1 MSNGISLAIS
11 FVVVIAIAILIGK
24 RFRLSSRYERK
35 DKLLTPWN
43 SLDQGIDPTENDA
56 SK

>member
-11 FVVVIAIAILIGK
+11 FVVVIAIALLIGK

-35 DKLLTPWN
+35 DKVLTPWN

>member
-11 FVVVIAIAILIGK
+11 FVVVIVIVILIGK

-35 DKLLTPWN
+35 VKILTSWN
-43 SLDQGIDPTENDA
+43 SLDQGIDPTENDEN
-56 SK
+56 K

>member
-11 FVVVIAIAILIGK
+11 FVVVIAIALLIGK

-35 DKLLTPWN
+35 DKILTPWN
-43 SLDQGIDPTENDA
+43 SLDQGIDPTENDE

>member
-11 FVVVIAIAILIGK
+11 FVVVMVIVILIGK

-35 DKLLTPWN
+35 VKTLTPWN
-43 SLDQGIDPTENDA
+43 SLDQGIDPTENDEN
-56 SK
+56 K

>member
-24 RFRLSSRYERK
+24 RFRISSRYERK
-35 DKLLTPWN
+35 EKVLTPWN

>member
-11 FVVVIAIAILIGK
+11 FIVVIAIAILIGK

-35 DKLLTPWN
+35 EKVLTPWN

>member
-11 FVVVIAIAILIGK
+11 FVVVIALAILIGK

>member
-11 FVVVIAIAILIGK
+11 FVVVSAIAILIGK

>member
-11 FVVVIAIAILIGK
+11 FIAVIAIAILIGK
-24 RFRLSSRYERK
+24 RFRISSRYERK
-35 DKLLTPWN
+35 EKVLTPWN

>member
-11 FVVVIAIAILIGK
+11 FVVIIAIVVIIGK
-24 RFRLSSRYERK
+24 RFRLSARYERK
-35 DKLLTPWN
+35 EKAQTPWN

-56 SK
+56 DK

>member
-11 FVVVIAIAILIGK
+11 FIVVIAIAILIGK
-24 RFRLSSRYERK
+24 RFRISSRYERK
-35 DKLLTPWN
+35 EKVLTPWN

>member
-11 FVVVIAIAILIGK
+11 FIVVIAIAILIGK
-24 RFRLSSRYERK
+24 RFRLSSRYERN
-35 DKLLTPWN
+35 DKVLTPWN

>member
-11 FVVVIAIAILIGK
+11 FVVVIALAILIGK

-35 DKLLTPWN
+35 DKVLTPWN